1 MQKIIV
7 SESRDTKM
15 PRAFG
20 KEKMKKK
27 STKFLSCAAAS
38 VAALTL
44 LCGTVVS
51 AAVNLTAGADGIYLR
66 NSGNDFTYQ
75 VDVPKSHFVA
85 MRIDGVQLVGEKAPV
100 QIDIEV
106 GGTAPEATTAPET
119 QAPKTPSTTAA
130 PTTAAPIPPTT
141 AAPTTSEA
149 PAVTSEAPA
158 VTSEAPPATSEA
170 PAASEVPATSAAPT
184 TSEAPAASEVGPSA
198 SGYSMNMGATAVS
211 ETPVQALIRLAAP
224 AEANAE
230 TYYTTLSIPA
240 SYLDSLSDG
249 THTVVMD
256 FVEGSVSTTI
266 TVTSD
271 ASMLING
278 NPSTGDTTNVLPYVL
293 LAAGS
298 ACVLVFLSKREK
310 KETR

>member
-1 MQKIIV
+1 ML
-7 SESRDTKM
+7 SER
-15 PRAFG
+15 
-20 KEKMKKK
+20 EKMKKK

-100 QIDIEV
+100 QVDIEV
-106 GGTAPEATTAPET
+106 GGTAPEVTTAPET

-141 AAPTTSEA
+141 WAPTTSEAPPATSEAPTTSEAPAATSEAPAATSEA

-158 VTSEAPPATSEA
+158 ATSEA
-170 PAASEVPATSAAPT
+170 PAY
-184 TSEAPAASEVGPSA
+184 PSA
-198 SGYSMNMGATAVS
+198 SGAAINMGAAAVS

-256 FVEGSVSTTI
+256 FVEGSVSTTL

-271 ASMLING
+271 ASMLTNG

>member
-1 MQKIIV
+1 
-7 SESRDTKM
+7 
-15 PRAFG
+15 
-20 KEKMKKK
+20 MKKK

-85 MRIDGVQLVGEKAPV
+85 IRIDGVQLVGEKAPV

-106 GGTAPEATTAPET
+106 GGTAPEVTKAPET

-130 PTTAAPIPPTT
+130 PTTEAPIPTTWAPPVTT
-141 AAPTTSEA
+141 APPTTSEA
-149 PAVTSEAPA
+149 PATSW
-158 VTSEAPPATSEA
+158 
-170 PAASEVPATSAAPT
+170 APT
-184 TSEAPAASEVGPSA
+184 TSEAPAATSEAPAATSEAPVAPDPT
-198 SGYSMNMGATAVS
+198 GYSMNMGTTTVS

-249 THTVVMD
+249 THAVVMD

-271 ASMLING
+271 ASMLTNG

>member
-1 MQKIIV
+1 ML
-7 SESRDTKM
+7 SER
-15 PRAFG
+15 
-20 KEKMKKK
+20 EKMKKK

-85 MRIDGVQLVGEKAPV
+85 MRVDGVQLVGEKAPV

-119 QAPKTPSTTAA
+119 QTPKTPSTTAA

-141 AAPTTSEA
+141 SEAPPATSEA

-158 VTSEAPPATSEA
+158 VTSEAPAATSEA
-170 PAASEVPATSAAPT
+170 PAV
-184 TSEAPAASEVGPSA
+184 TSEAPAYPSA
-198 SGYSMNMGATAVS
+198 SGAAINMGATAVS

-271 ASMLING
+271 ASMLTNG
-278 NPSTGDTTNVLPYVL
+278 SPSTGDTTNVLPYVL
-293 LAAGS
+293 LAACS

>member
-1 MQKIIV
+1 
-7 SESRDTKM
+7 M
-15 PRAFG
+15 PHAFG
-20 KEKMKKK
+20 KGKMKKK
-27 STKFLSCAAAS
+27 LTKLLSCAAAS
-38 VAALTL
+38 AAALTL

-66 NSGNDFTYQ
+66 NSGNDFTFQ

-85 MRIDGVQLVGEKAPV
+85 IRIDGVQLVGEKAPV

-106 GGTAPEATTAPET
+106 GGTAPEVTKAPET
-119 QAPKTPSTTAA
+119 QAPAASKTP
-130 PTTAAPIPPTT
+130 
-141 AAPTTSEA
+141 APTTSEA
-149 PAVTSEAPA
+149 PTPSEEPWVTSEATVVTSEAPA
-158 VTSEAPPATSEA
+158 VTSE
-170 PAASEVPATSAAPT
+170 
-184 TSEAPAASEVGPSA
+184 
-198 SGYSMNMGATAVS
+198 
-211 ETPVQALIRLAAP
+211 TPVQAFIRLAAP

-230 TYYTTLSIPA
+230 TYYTTLGIPA

-271 ASMLING
+271 ASMLTNG
-278 NPSTGDTTNVLPYVL
+278 SPSTGDTTNVLPYVL
-293 LAAGS
+293 LAACS
-298 ACVLVFLSKREK
+298 ACVLVFLSRREK

>member
-1 MQKIIV
+1 
-7 SESRDTKM
+7 
-15 PRAFG
+15 
-20 KEKMKKK
+20 
-27 STKFLSCAAAS
+27 
-38 VAALTL
+38 
-44 LCGTVVS
+44 
-51 AAVNLTAGADGIYLR
+51 
-66 NSGNDFTYQ
+66 
-75 VDVPKSHFVA
+75 
-85 MRIDGVQLVGEKAPV
+85 
-100 QIDIEV
+100 
-106 GGTAPEATTAPET
+106 
-119 QAPKTPSTTAA
+119 
-130 PTTAAPIPPTT
+130 
-141 AAPTTSEA
+141 
-149 PAVTSEAPA
+149 
-158 VTSEAPPATSEA
+158 
-170 PAASEVPATSAAPT
+170 
-184 TSEAPAASEVGPSA
+184 
-198 SGYSMNMGATAVS
+198 MNMGATAVS

-271 ASMLING
+271 ASMLTNG